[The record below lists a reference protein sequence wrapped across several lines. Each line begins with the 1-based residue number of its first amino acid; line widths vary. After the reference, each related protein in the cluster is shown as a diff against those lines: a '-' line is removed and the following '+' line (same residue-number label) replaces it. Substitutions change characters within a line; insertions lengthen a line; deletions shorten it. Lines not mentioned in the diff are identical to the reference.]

1 MARVMMKDIAAHAG
15 VSKATVSRVV
25 NNDPN
30 VAPELRTRVLKAIQE
45 LGYQPNRAA
54 QRLRAGSSDVIGLM
68 VSDIQNPF
76 FTSVV
81 GGVEEMAYAHQ
92 MSILLCNTNEDYSRQ
107 QMYFDVLQAE
117 QVAGLILV
125 PTPLTDAKSF
135 RRLTQ
140 ANIPT
145 ILLDRRIDGLDTDAV
160 VVDNARG
167 AYLAVKHL
175 IELGHSRIAM
185 IAISATLTTGRER
198 QQGYYDAMNEAGLP
212 IEARLIKVG
221 APTGDSREDDG
232 YHLTRELMQ
241 APNPPGA
248 LFVSNN
254 MITLGTLRALRELN
268 IRVPQDL
275 AVVSFDDMPWSAEL
289 CPPLTAIAQPTYDL
303 GREAVHLLIR
313 RLAEPKAPYR
323 TVTLQTR
330 LIVRES
336 SGATLRQAR

>member
-1 MARVMMKDIAAHAG
+1 MAAITMKDIAAHAG

-30 VAPELRTRVLKAIQE
+30 VAADLRARVLKAIQE

-54 QRLRAGSSDVIGLM
+54 QRLRAGSSDVIGLL

-107 QMYFDVLQAE
+107 QMYLSVMQAE
-117 QVAGLILV
+117 NVAGLILS
-125 PTPLTDAKSF
+125 PTPMTDAKSLKK
-135 RRLTQ
+135 LTQ
-140 ANIPT
+140 ANMPI
-145 ILLDRRIDGLDTDAV
+145 ILLDRSVDGLNADTV
-160 VVDNARG
+160 VVDNAHG
-167 AYLAVKHL
+167 AFLAVSHL
-175 IELGHSRIAM
+175 IELGYKRIAM
-185 IAISATLTTGRER
+185 IASSPILTTGRDR
-198 QQGYYDAMNEAGLP
+198 QQGYREAMQRAGFP
-212 IEARLIKVG
+212 VDDNLIKVG
-221 APTGDSREDDG
+221 DSRKESG
-232 YHLTRELMQ
+232 HELARELIEMRE
-241 APNPPGA
+241 PPEAIFVANNLMTLGA
-248 LFVSNN
+248 L
-254 MITLGTLRALRELN
+254 GALREHHV
-268 IRVPQDL
+268 RVPEDIAL
-275 AVVSFDDMPWSAEL
+275 IGFDDMPWSAEL
-289 CPPLTAIAQPTYDL
+289 CPPLTAISQPTYDL

-336 SGATLRQAR
+336 CGATLRQAR